1 MRSGFGMVLFS
12 FGLVAFG
19 FGVTFL
25 ILGWLGS
32 HFGTPHGN
40 APMLTIGALVI
51 GAILVGASRAMSR
64 SSSKQDTI
72 R

>member
-1 MRSGFGMVLFS
+1 MREGFGMVVFS
-12 FGLVAFG
+12 FGLVALG

-32 HFGTPHGN
+32 HYGTPHER
-40 APMLTIGALVI
+40 APMLTIGSLVI

-64 SSSKQDTI
+64 SSSKQDTT